1 MRNALHH
8 DRKLSNL
15 NTDVNYR
22 RLERA
27 WARRDN
33 GYCPGSNHHR
43 DACRRYNK
51 AFRKASKVQLS
62 RYSGKRSDAETPE
75 DVLPESNSWVDDL
88 AAECREEYWAD
99 KRFNDYCEEY
109 DDIMQPVQ

>member
-1 MRNALHH
+1 MKNALHH

-33 GYCPGSNHHR
+33 GYCSGSNHHR

-62 RYSGKRSDAETPE
+62 RYTKPTELLPQHES
-75 DVLPESNSWVDDL
+75 VLPESNSWVDDL
-88 AAECREEYWAD
+88 VAECREEYWAD

-109 DDIMQPVQ
+109 DELMQTPA

>member
-1 MRNALHH
+1 MKNALHH

-15 NTDVNYR
+15 NTDVTYR

-27 WARRDN
+27 QSRSDR
-33 GYCPGSNHHR
+33 GYCSGSNHHR
-43 DACRRYNK
+43 EACRRYNK

-62 RYSGKRSDAETPE
+62 RYSGPSDNTTSHE

-88 AAECREEYWAD
+88 AAECREEYWDD

-109 DDIMQPVQ
+109 DEIMQQD

>member
-1 MRNALHH
+1 MRNSLHH

-43 DACRRYNK
+43 DAYRRYNK

-62 RYSGKRSDAETPE
+62 RYANPSMSQTHTSPD
-75 DVLPESNSWVDDL
+75 DLPESNSWADIL
-88 AAECREEYWAD
+88 AEQVREEYWMD
-99 KRFNDYCEEY
+99 SES
-109 DDIMQPVQ
+109 V

>member
-1 MRNALHH
+1 MSNNALHH

-15 NTDVNYR
+15 QTDVNYR

-33 GYCPGSNHHR
+33 GYNSCSQHHR
-43 DACRRYNK
+43 EACRRYNK

-62 RYSGKRSDAETPE
+62 RYNRQQLYSNHET
-75 DVLPESNSWVDDL
+75 DVPESNG
-88 AAECREEYWAD
+88 WAD
-99 KRFNDYCEEY
+99 C
-109 DDIMQPVQ
+109 

>member
-1 MRNALHH
+1 MKNSLHH

-15 NTDVNYR
+15 CTDVNYR

-33 GYCPGSNHHR
+33 GYCPGSSHHR
-43 DACRRYNK
+43 EACRRYNK
-51 AFRKASKVQLS
+51 AFRKASKAQLS
-62 RYSGKRSDAETPE
+62 RYSGTGYDTDASVA
-75 DVLPESNSWVDDL
+75 VLPESNSWVDDL
-88 AAECREEYWAD
+88 AAECREEYWND

-109 DDIMQPVQ
+109 DEIMQQSC